1 MDREMLIL
9 KKDWRETTFRV
20 LITSKEGSV
29 EVPLEEFLRR
39 VTALAKAPRNLAW
52 TVRAASLQAS
62 VDKIIGD
69 ALSTAIKEIK
79 TGTIKAAL

>member
-1 MDREMLIL
+1 
-9 KKDWRETTFRV
+9 V

-29 EVPLEEFLRR
+29 EVPLDEFVHR
-39 VTALAKAPRNLAW
+39 VSALAKAPRNLAW
-52 TVRAASLQAS
+52 TIRAASLQAA
-62 VDKIIGD
+62 VDKIVGD